1 MELRVRNVPDELHLR
16 IKLLAVTQRKTV
28 NEKIIELLQKAV
40 EEERKDDE

>member
-1 MELRVRNVPDELHLR
+1 MELRVRNVPAELHLK